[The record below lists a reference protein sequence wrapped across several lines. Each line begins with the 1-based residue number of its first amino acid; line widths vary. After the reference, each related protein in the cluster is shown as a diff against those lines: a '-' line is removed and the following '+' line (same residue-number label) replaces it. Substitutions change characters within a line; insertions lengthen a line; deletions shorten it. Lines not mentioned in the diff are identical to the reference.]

1 MMFLTISKL
10 IKWICSR
17 LKRHKLITIYDII
30 NILGLIVEKLV
41 AVNFKLLLKA
51 TLRN

>member
-17 LKRHKLITIYDII
+17 PKEQTLISRYDII